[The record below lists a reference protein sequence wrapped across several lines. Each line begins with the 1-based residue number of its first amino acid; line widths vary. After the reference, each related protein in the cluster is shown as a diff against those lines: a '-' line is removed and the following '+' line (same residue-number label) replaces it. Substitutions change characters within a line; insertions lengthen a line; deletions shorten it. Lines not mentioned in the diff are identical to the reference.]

1 MSTNRKR
8 SLRVVGLFAGI
19 GGLEVGLDKAGHSTE
34 LLCELDTD
42 ARAVLKRRFGEVP
55 IHSDVRDL
63 RRLPDCD
70 LVAAG
75 FPCQDL
81 SLAGT
86 QAGLAGAR
94 SGLVEEVF
102 RLVRRRQPEFV
113 LLENVLYL
121 VKRDKGALIRY
132 VTSTLESM
140 GYRWAYR
147 VVDTRGFG
155 LPQRRQR
162 VIILASCGSVAPETI
177 LFRKSVEATVDDR
190 ISEIDPAHK
199 YGFYWTEGKRAVGWA
214 VDAVPT
220 IKGGSG
226 LGIPSPPAIY
236 DPESGITGT
245 PTIADGERLQGF
257 PSGWT
262 NVKRDGSEMKLGRRW
277 GMVGNAVSVP
287 LATWIG
293 AELASPR
300 PPSPL
305 PVGTPHVPGRPM
317 PMAAT
322 GESGEILAYDISLHV
337 RRSVHD
343 PIGDFLRDPLK
354 PLSQRAINGFLSR
367 AEVGVM
373 SLPDEMLSDMRA
385 QADA

>member
-1 MSTNRKR
+1 MTSQAER

-19 GGLEVGLDKAGHSTE
+19 GGLEIGLSKAGHSTE
-34 LLCELDTD
+34 LLCELDPD
-42 ARAVLKRRFGEVP
+42 AQAVLQRRFDGVP
-55 IHSDVRDL
+55 LHSDVRKL

-94 SGLVEEVF
+94 SGLVDEVF
-102 RLVRRRQPEFV
+102 RLVRKSEPEFV

-121 VKRDKGALIRY
+121 VKREKGALIQY
-132 VTSTLESM
+132 VTSTLEAL

-147 VVDTRGFG
+147 VVDSRGFG

-162 VIILASCGSVAPETI
+162 VIILASRGAVDPREI
-177 LFRKSVEATVDDR
+177 LFRRAVTP
-190 ISEIDPAHK
+190 EIDDSIGTIDPSLK

-236 DPESGITGT
+236 DPSTGLTGT
-245 PTIADGERLQGF
+245 PSISDGERLQGF

-262 NVKRDGSEMKLGRRW
+262 NVKRDGSDMKIGRRW

-293 AELASPR
+293 SELASLKAPR
-300 PPSPL
+300 SL
-305 PVGTPHVPGRPM
+305 PVGTPHIQGRPM
-317 PMAAT
+317 PMAAAVVD
-322 GESGEILAYDISLHV
+322 GQLVSYDVSMHV
-337 RRSVHD
+337 KKARHL
-343 PIGDFLRDPLK
+343 PIGEFVRDPLK
-354 PLSQRAINGFLSR
+354 PLSARAINGFLGR
-367 AEVGVM
+367 AEAGVM
-373 SLPDEMLSDMRA
+373 SLPVEMLNDLRS
-385 QADA
+385 QADI